1 MSSSNVS
8 TADRRHELRARRQRR
23 SVRDVLF
30 MSLARSVNA
39 RVSIERSFIRRRDH
53 SRRDDASTVAL
64 QPVALRQFVGRRR
77 LVTLLSS
84 AILINA
90 SVARADNGAITAALK
105 ARERSE
111 ATARAIERVGTSDAE
126 ELGRCRRLAL
136 AGCVDDDDDDDGRF
150 RASRTHL
157 CVQRL
162 ILFTSIAVS

>member
-1 MSSSNVS
+1 M
-8 TADRRHELRARRQRR
+8 R
-23 SVRDVLF
+23 SIDGGGLKG
-30 MSLARSVNA
+30 AK
-39 RVSIERSFIRRRDH
+39 
-53 SRRDDASTVAL
+53 
-64 QPVALRQFVGRRR
+64 FVGRRR

-136 AGCVDDDDDDDGRF
+136 AGDFDDARRVLRTGSLSRLRGDAAKTELGRDVARALDAFDDALRAASLGRANMNDV
-150 RASRTHL
+150 REKSDAL
-157 CVQRL
+157 DVIVQRVAS
-162 ILFTSIAVS
+162 TKP